1 MKRQSILIG
10 LLMSLIALVSVGP
23 ARAQEVVVNR
33 VEPPHWWVGMQ
44 EEELQLML
52 QGPGLAAAQVELQHA
67 GVLLEGTTRAT
78 SPNYLFINLRVKP
91 GAVPGPLA
99 IRLRLDGR
107 TRQLS
112 FDLRA
117 RTPGSAQRRGFSSAD
132 VVLNLMP
139 DRFAN
144 GNPANDQV
152 PGFTDKLDR
161 SQTGTRHGGDIQGI
175 IDRLEYIAAMGFTV
189 IWPTPMT
196 EANEPTFSYHGY
208 GATDTY
214 RVDPRYGTNDDYR
227 RLSRLARTKGLCLMQ
242 DVVPNHISSSHWWMR
257 DLPAPDWLGFNNQ
270 PVITNHA
277 KTTPMDPYAAQIDK
291 HGYTSGWFVGTLPD
305 MNQGNPLVATYQIQ
319 NVIWWIEEM
328 DLCGLRV
335 DTYAY
340 TEAPLINEWTRRILA
355 EYPRF
360 NLVGE
365 EWNENPAVQSYW
377 ARGRTQS
384 DGFVSVLPSIMDY
397 TLHGALRQSLV
408 EPETFNTGLVR
419 LYSTLVSDRLY
430 GDPGNLMLFDSNHD
444 TPRLFSA
451 MDDDAALTRM
461 ALAYILTIK
470 RVPQLYYGT
479 EVLMTSSK
487 RFNAFDDFRAD
498 FPGGWAGDT
507 VDAVSGQ
514 GLTREQA
521 DMQAWLRKLLN
532 WRKTQP
538 VIHNGA
544 LLHFAPDDGTYVY
557 FRHDAKSLVM
567 VVLNKN
573 AAERSLKT
581 ERFRQVLPAGASGV
595 DVMNGRRLTLSDALT
610 VPARSVTILQL
621 DRR

>member
-1 MKRQSILIG
+1 MKILSLLVG
-10 LLMSLIALVSVGP
+10 LLLASAPL
-23 ARAQEVVVNR
+23 AQAQPLAVDH

-44 EEELQLML
+44 EGRLQLML
-52 QGPGLAAAQVELQHA
+52 HGPGLAAAQVTLKHA
-67 GVLLEGTTRAT
+67 GVRLEGTTRAA

-91 GAVPGPLA
+91 DAAAGTVA
-99 IRLRLDGR
+99 ITLSLEGR
-107 TRQLS
+107 SRQLAYE
-112 FDLRA
+112 LRA
-117 RTPGSAQRRGFSSAD
+117 RAPGSAQRRGFSSAD

-144 GNPANDQV
+144 GNPANDQL
-152 PGFTDKLDR
+152 PGFADKLDR
-161 SQTGTRHGGDIQGI
+161 GQVGTRHGGDIQGI
-175 IDRLEYIAAMGFTV
+175 IDRLDYIAGMGFTA

-196 EANEPTFSYHGY
+196 EANEPAFSYHGY

-227 RLSRLARTKGLCLMQ
+227 RLSKLARAKGICLIQ
-242 DVVPNHISSSHWWMR
+242 DVVPNHISSSHWWMK
-257 DLPAPDWLGFNNQ
+257 DLPAPDWLGFDNQ
-270 PVITNHA
+270 PMVTNHA

-291 HGYTSGWFVGTLPD
+291 RAYTSGWFVGTLPD
-305 MNQGNPLVATYQIQ
+305 MNQGNPLLATYQSQ

-340 TEAPLINEWTRRILA
+340 SEAPLINASTGSILA
-355 EYPRF
+355 EYPHF
-360 NLVGE
+360 NIVGE

-377 ARGRTQS
+377 AHGRTQS
-384 DGFVSVLPSIMDY
+384 DGFASALPSVMDY

-419 LYSTLVSDRLY
+419 LYATLVSDRLY
-430 GDPGNLMLFDSNHD
+430 GDPGNLMLFDGNHD

-451 MDDDAALTRM
+451 LDDDPVLTRM

-479 EVLMTSSK
+479 ELLMGSPK

-498 FPGGWAGDT
+498 FPGGWAGDA
-507 VDAVSGQ
+507 VDAVSGR

-521 DMQAWLRKLLN
+521 GMQAWLRKLLL

-538 VIHNGA
+538 VIHQGG
-544 LLHFAPDDGTYVY
+544 LTHFVPEDGTYVY
-557 FRHDAKSLVM
+557 FRHDAKRNRVM
-567 VVLNKN
+567 VVLNKS
-573 AAERSLKT
+573 AVERTLKT
-581 ERFRQVLPAGASGV
+581 ERFREVLPASASGV
-595 DVMNGRRLTLSDALT
+595 EVISGRRITLGDTLR
-610 VPARSVTILQL
+610 VPARSVMILQL
-621 DRR
+621 DPQ